1 MKGLMEMSERADA
14 LQDNASQFEMSA
26 GKLKNR
32 NRISAWGSLFISR
45 LERNNFIRS

>member
-1 MKGLMEMSERADA
+1 MSERAHA

-32 NRISAWGSLFISR
+32 NVEEEAG
-45 LERNNFIRS
+45 ERRVKGAHIYCV